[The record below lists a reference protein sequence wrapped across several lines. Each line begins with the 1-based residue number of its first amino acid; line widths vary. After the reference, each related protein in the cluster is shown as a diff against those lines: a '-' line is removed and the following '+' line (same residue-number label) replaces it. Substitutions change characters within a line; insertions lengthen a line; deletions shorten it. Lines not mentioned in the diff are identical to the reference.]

1 MEIKEYI
8 LNDEDLEKIKNRT
21 TAKKRNVPTDYHVLF
36 QSGCD
41 FGIEK
46 KRGKKL
52 SRLIV
57 LVSKGQYYITEGES
71 VKLLNV
77 RLLKNFLKEL
87 DGDILLP
94 EVYWLTGLSNDQNM
108 PGRILRVVRNE
119 NFTDLLKKG
128 TIYVYSDQE
137 LERRKSLGD
146 EFVGF
151 KYMYDPLEKI
161 LEEYHSFY
169 NWTINYLAFRR
180 NVTKKILFHD
190 LIGMDNGIKETML
203 LKSLQAFMSIHEM
216 YGAEWGKAAVE
227 KYMSSTIEDTIDN
240 NNISSLFN
248 VFSSQSSLF
257 RNIKDINDNWIVNET
272 NFKDLIKEVEQ
283 NRKAIVKRLPA
294 NKTLEYIFQHSL
306 MEGYAF
312 SMKEF
317 FNDWIQCLQ
326 KQKEIYGKIKDKYPA
341 NLKSSLKRLDYEY
354 RLHEME
360 IDLNQW
366 EAAMNKMKE
375 LEFKDDVY
383 MIKSPT
389 CKEDLA
395 QEASQQHSCVLG
407 YSEKVKRGE
416 EQIVFLRKCDE
427 EEKSLVTLEVLPGRR
442 VGQIFRAFNDSP
454 SKQEM
459 EFIEK
464 WAKAKGLIMPET
476 PLPARY
482 ADDMVD
488 EVYEDPFEGPL
499 RRMNGA

>member
-1 MEIKEYI
+1 MEIKKYI

-87 DGDILLP
+87 DGDIPLP
-94 EVYWLTGLSNDQNM
+94 EVYWLTGLSNDQKM
-108 PGRILRVVRNE
+108 LGRILEVVRSNDY
-119 NFTDLLKKG
+119 TDLLKKG
-128 TIYVYSDQE
+128 TTYVYSDQE
-137 LERRKSLGD
+137 LERRQYFEG

-151 KYMYDPLEKI
+151 LYMYDPLEKI
-161 LEEYHSFY
+161 PEEYHSFY
-169 NWTINYLAFRR
+169 SWTIDYLASRR
-180 NVTKKILFHD
+180 NVTKKILFRD
-190 LIGMDNGIKETML
+190 LIGLESGKKETML
-203 LKSLQAFMSIHEM
+203 LKSLQAFLSIHEM

-227 KYMSSTIEDTIDN
+227 KYMSSIVEDTIDYN
-240 NNISSLFN
+240 FISFLFN
-248 VFSSQSSLF
+248 VFSSQNSLL
-257 RNIKDINDNWIVNET
+257 RNIEDINDYWLLNDTDFN
-272 NFKDLIKEVEQ
+272 DLKKEAEQ
-283 NRKAIVKRLPA
+283 NRKNIVKRLPA

-306 MEGYAF
+306 SEGYAF
-312 SMKEF
+312 SMNEF
-317 FNDWIQCLQ
+317 FNDWIQYLRNQ
-326 KQKEIYGKIKDKYPA
+326 QEIYGKIKDKYPA
-341 NLKSSLKRLDYEY
+341 HLKSSLKRLEYEY
-354 RLHEME
+354 RLHEKE

-366 EAAMNKMKE
+366 ETAMKKMKE
-375 LEFKDDVY
+375 LEFKDDVF

-395 QEASQQHSCVLG
+395 QEASQQHNCVLG

-454 SKQEM
+454 SKEEM
-459 EFIEK
+459 EFIDK
-464 WAKAKGLIMPET
+464 WAKAKGLIMPER
-476 PLPARY
+476 PLPPRDACE
-482 ADDMVD
+482 MVD
-488 EVYEDPFEGPL
+488 EDDEDPFGPIW
-499 RRMNGA
+499 RNVS